1 MKHNEC
7 VLKSSRSDQEDCKME
22 KNNELIYQVI
32 QKLIGLHRQLLEKI
46 RTEREALV
54 AANINTI
61 EETTHAKEA
70 LLESIRH
77 EESKRLKI
85 TGDLAIAWKK
95 PLRELTL
102 PNIIIEVQA
111 TNLKDAEL
119 LRSAYNTLT
128 FLIQRIE
135 EQNLSNLKLVEASL
149 EHVNNMKQN
158 VLGESNPHA
167 NTYTPQGQKTVATV
181 GSRLLSKEV

>member
-1 MKHNEC
+1 
-7 VLKSSRSDQEDCKME
+7 ME
-22 KNNELIYQVI
+22 KNIELIYQVL
-32 QKLIGLHRQLLEKI
+32 QRLIGFHRQLLEKT
-46 RTEREALV
+46 RSEREALV
-54 AANINTI
+54 AANVNAIQEAI
-61 EETTHAKEA
+61 HAKEA
-70 LLESIRH
+70 LIEAIRH

-111 TNLKDAEL
+111 TDLKNAEI
-119 LRSAYNTLT
+119 LRSGYNTLI

-149 EHVNNMKQN
+149 THVNNMKQN
-158 VLGESNPHA
+158 VLGESNPHSS
-167 NTYTPQGQKTVATV
+167 TYTHTGQKNGATV
-181 GSRLLSKEV
+181 GARLLSKEV